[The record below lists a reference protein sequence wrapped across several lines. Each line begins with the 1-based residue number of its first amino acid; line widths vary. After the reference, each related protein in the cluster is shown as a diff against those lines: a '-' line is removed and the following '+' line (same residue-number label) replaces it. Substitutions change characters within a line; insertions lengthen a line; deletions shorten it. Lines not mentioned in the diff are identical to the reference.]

1 MTSLP
6 PRARAWRALPL
17 AIVAVFAA
25 ACSDRPLPT
34 AVSPVPAGPR
44 MNSSSATELFI
55 SEMIEGS
62 SNNKAIEIYN
72 GTGAPVSLSGYSIT
86 MHSNGN
92 STASVTI
99 NLTTTASI
107 PDGGVYVLA
116 QASANAA
123 ILAQADQTNGSG
135 WFNGDDAIALR
146 KNSVSI
152 DVIGQIGFDPGTEWG
167 TGLVSTA
174 DNTLRRQASVC
185 AGDPNG
191 TDVFVPATEWDGF
204 ATDNSADLGQ
214 HTATCGPVTL
224 VPPVVSATTPANNA
238 SGVQGSANLLVTF
251 SAPVT
256 ATGSWFAI
264 SCTVTGAHPA
274 TATPDAA
281 NVVFTIDP
289 AADFASGEQ
298 CTVTL
303 TAAQIA
309 LVADGSIKM
318 AADYIWSF
326 TIDSTLSCVGP
337 IPTPIYSIQGSG
349 LTSPLVATVV
359 STEGVVV
366 GDYEGTSGLDG
377 FYLQDATGDANAATS
392 DGVFVFT
399 PGASAV
405 SVGQLVRVRGTVSE
419 TFGQTQIGTVTSL
432 LSCGTASV
440 VPAPV
445 DVTLPVATATTLE
458 QYEGM
463 LVRFA
468 QRLYVTEHF
477 QLGRFGEVVV
487 SSGARLSQPTNVTTP
502 GAAAVA
508 LQAANDR
515 NRIILDDALSIQNP
529 DPIVFG
535 RGGNTLSASNTL
547 RGGDYADNV
556 IGVLGFGFSNYRLQ
570 PLNSLGGGTP
580 NFIAA
585 NPRPTPP
592 VSVGGTMKVAV
603 LNLLNYY
610 NTFGSS
616 ACRNGLTGSTN
627 QDCRGADNTV
637 EFNRQWPKTVAA
649 ITDIDADV
657 VGLVELENDGYGT
670 SSAIADL
677 VTRLNTAVGAGTYAF
692 IDVDAATGQVD
703 ALGTDGIKV
712 GVIYKP
718 ARVQPVGATAA
729 LNSVAFVNGGD
740 GAPRNRPALA
750 QGFVQLATGGRFI
763 AVINHFKSKGSA
775 CNVADAGDGQGN
787 CNAVRVQAANE
798 LRIWL
803 ASNPTGVA
811 DPDVLILGD
820 LNSYAKEDPITA
832 LISGGFIDL
841 VNSRLGAL
849 AYSYVFGGQ
858 WGYLDYALASSSMNA
873 QVTGVTEWHINAD
886 EPLALDYN
894 TDFRSPG
901 QIISLY
907 APDRY
912 RVSDHDP
919 VVLGL
924 ALNSAPLL
932 SIVPPTSWA
941 AGQPNNLGVLFSST
955 RGAPFTVRINWGDN
969 TPVTQYVS
977 TIVPRTPIY
986 RPHTY
991 AAGSYVIVVSV
1002 TDRAGVTTTQNLR
1015 ITVP

>member
-1 MTSLP
+1 M
-6 PRARAWRALPL
+6 
-17 AIVAVFAA
+17 VAMFAA
-25 ACSDRPLPT
+25 ACSDRALPT
-34 AVSPVPAGPR
+34 AVPPVPAGPR
-44 MNSSSATELFI
+44 LNGSSATELFI

-72 GTGAPVSLSGYSIT
+72 GTGAPVSLSGYSIA
-86 MHSNGN
+86 MYFNGN
-92 STASVTI
+92 PASTLNI
-99 NLTTTASI
+99 PLTSTASI
-107 PDGGVYVLA
+107 PAGGVFVLA
-116 QASANAA
+116 QGSANAA
-123 ILAQADQTNGSG
+123 ILALANQTNGSG

-146 KNSVSI
+146 KNGVNI

-167 TGLVSTA
+167 ALLVSTA
-174 DNTLRRQASVC
+174 DNTLRRQSMVC
-185 AGDPNG
+185 AGDANG
-191 TDVFVPATEWDGF
+191 ADVFDPAVQWDGF
-204 ATDNSADLGQ
+204 AVDNIVNLGQ
-214 HTATCGPVTL
+214 HTAACGTVTL
-224 VPPVVSATTPANNA
+224 TPPVVSATVPANNA
-238 SGVQGSANLLVTF
+238 TGVQAGANILVTF
-251 SAPVT
+251 SAPVS
-256 ATGSWFAI
+256 ATGSWYAI
-264 SCTVTGAHPA
+264 SCSVTGAHPA
-274 TATPDAA
+274 IATADAA
-281 NVVFTIDP
+281 NTTFTLNPDT
-289 AADFASGEQ
+289 DFSAGEL
-298 CTVTL
+298 CSVTI
-303 TAAQIA
+303 TATQIA
-309 LVADGSIKM
+309 LVADATITM
-318 AADYIWSF
+318 AADVSLSF

-337 IPTPIYSIQGSG
+337 IPTRIYSVQGSG
-349 LTSPLVATVV
+349 LTSPLVGTVV
-359 STEGVVV
+359 STEGVIV
-366 GDYEGTSGLDG
+366 GDYEGTGSLDG
-377 FYLQDATGDANAATS
+377 FYLQDATGDADPATS
-392 DGVFVFT
+392 DGIFVFT

-405 SVGQLVRVRGTVSE
+405 SVGQRVRVRGTVSE
-419 TFGQTQIGTVTSL
+419 TFGQTQIGTVTSV
-432 LSCGTASV
+432 LSCGTASL

-445 DVTLPVATATTLE
+445 DITLPLATATTLE

-463 LVRFA
+463 LVRFP

-515 NRIILDDALSIQNP
+515 NRIILDDAAGIQNA

-535 RGGNTLSASNTL
+535 RGGNPLSASNTL
-547 RGGDYADNV
+547 RGGDYAENI
-556 IGVLGFGFSNYRLQ
+556 IGVLGFGFSNYRVQ
-570 PLNSLGGGTP
+570 PLNSLGGGVP

-592 VSVGGTMKVAV
+592 VNVGGTMKVAV

-627 QDCRGADNTV
+627 QDCRGADNTT
-637 EFNRQWPKTVAA
+637 EFNRQWAKTVAA
-649 ITDIDADV
+649 VTEMDADV
-657 VGLVELENDGYGT
+657 VGLVELENDGYGA

-677 VTRLNTAVGAGTYAF
+677 VSRLNTAVGTGTYAF
-692 IDVDAATGQVD
+692 LDVDAATGQVD

-718 ARVQPVGATAA
+718 ARVQPVGATGA

-740 GAPRNRPALA
+740 GSPRNRPALA
-750 QGFVQLATGGRFI
+750 QGFVQLSTGGRFI

-775 CNVADAGDGQGN
+775 CSAADAGDGQGN

-798 LRIWL
+798 LRNWL
-803 ASNPTGVA
+803 ASNPTGVV
-811 DPDVLILGD
+811 DTDVLILGD

-832 LISGGFIDL
+832 LTGAGGFIDL
-841 VNSRLGAL
+841 VNARIGAL
-849 AYSYVFGGQ
+849 AYSFVFGGQ

-894 TDFRSPG
+894 TEFKSAG
-901 QIISLY
+901 QVASLY
-907 APDRY
+907 AADRY

-919 VVLGL
+919 IVLGL

-932 SIVPPTSWA
+932 SITPPASWT
-941 AGQPNNLGVLFSST
+941 AGQPGNLGVLFSST
-955 RGAPFTVRINWGDN
+955 RGAPFTVRIDWGDN
-969 TPVTQYVS
+969 TPMTQYVS
-977 TIVPRTPIY
+977 TIAPRTPIN

-991 AAGSYVIVVSV
+991 AAGSYVIMVSV
-1002 TDRAGVTTTQNLR
+1002 TDRSGVTTKQNLR